1 MPKGTAVESIALKY
15 NIPSR
20 YKVGERIDPQVELWC
35 GGELVGT
42 FPMEYTVET
51 YAPVED
57 VPKDD
62 VTTAGSGS
70 VVLTVLKWIF
80 GKKYRA
86 GRWACPIFMQLHK
99 YGEKASFAAN

>member
-1 MPKGTAVESIALKY
+1 M
-15 NIPSR
+15 
-20 YKVGERIDPQVELWC
+20 GERIDPQVELWC

-70 VVLTVLKWIF
+70 VVLTVLKWI
-80 GKKYRA
+80 GIVLGALIVIPICAA
-86 GRWACPIFMQLHK
+86 GVL
-99 YGEKASFAAN
+99 YGAAAPPCQAAQASSAPAHELNIRQKI